1 MDLVA
6 PPAPRAPRP
15 RAQSPEAKHWCFTYN
30 NPTMYPDEMI
40 EELEDLGVTYAVFQ
54 LEEGKNGTPHY
65 QGYVA
70 FKKKKRLTAIEHLLR
85 GAGHWE
91 ISLGSPTQNRDYCT
105 KDDGRIGD
113 FSEIGTLPAGQG
125 SRTDLVGL
133 HSALKD
139 GLTQADY
146 ANEYFSKFIQ
156 YPNLVQNYVV
166 STIEARDPSK
176 PFSSWLLIG
185 PAGTGK
191 SRLARELGR
200 RIGNGLLFRH
210 SLGKW
215 FDGYRGERTV
225 LLDDFCGSS
234 LSFTQ
239 FKCLLDRYP
248 FRVELK
254 GTSCEMAAT
263 NFIITTND
271 DPKTWWQESV
281 TGQHGHSAIFR
292 RLGKI
297 LFFVAENQFRVYNS
311 YAQYAR
317 DELTP
322 RRDGEIFYVP
332 TPIQEVVYNDQGA
345 QIPEE
350 ILQAQVP

>member
-6 PPAPRAPRP
+6 PPAPPARRP

-54 LEEGKNGTPHY
+54 LEEGKMARPTTRATWHSKKSDSPPSNTYFVAPGTGKFPWAR
-65 QGYVA
+65 QPKIGTIVQRTMVA
-70 FKKKKRLTAIEHLLR
+70 S
-85 GAGHWE
+85 E
-91 ISLGSPTQNRDYCT
+91 ISPKLALFLRAKARS
-105 KDDGRIGD
+105 
-113 FSEIGTLPAGQG
+113 
-125 SRTDLVGL
+125 DLVGL

-332 TPIQEVVYNDQGA
+332 TPIQEVVYDDQGA

>member
-6 PPAPRAPRP
+6 PPAPPAPRP

-30 NPTMYPDEMI
+30 NPTMYPEEMI
-40 EELEDLGVTYAVFQ
+40 EELEDIGVTYAVFQ
-54 LEEGKNGTPHY
+54 LEEGESGTPHY

-70 FKKKKRLTAIEHLLR
+70 FQKKRLTAIEHLLR

-91 ISLGSPTQNRDYCT
+91 ISRARQPKIGNIVQKTMVASETSPKLALYPRA
-105 KDDGRIGD
+105 KAR
-113 FSEIGTLPAGQG
+113 S
-125 SRTDLVGL
+125 DLVGL

-263 NFIITTND
+263 NFIITTNE

>member
-6 PPAPRAPRP
+6 PPAPPARRP

-70 FKKKKRLTAIEHLLR
+70 FKTKKRLTAIEHLLR

-91 ISLGSPTQNRDYCT
+91 ISRGSPTQNREYCT

-125 SRTDLVGL
+125 ARSDLVGL

-185 PAGTGK
+185 PAGRK
-191 SRLARELGR
+191 ISPRSRAWQKNREWTSLPTLSRKVVR
-200 RIGNGLLFRH
+200 RIQRRTNCPTRRFLRIFTLFH
-210 SLGKW
+210 
-215 FDGYRGERTV
+215 
-225 LLDDFCGSS
+225 
-234 LSFTQ
+234 
-239 FKCLLDRYP
+239 
-248 FRVELK
+248 
-254 GTSCEMAAT
+254 
-263 NFIITTND
+263 
-271 DPKTWWQESV
+271 
-281 TGQHGHSAIFR
+281 AI
-292 RLGKI
+292 
-297 LFFVAENQFRVYNS
+297 
-311 YAQYAR
+311 
-317 DELTP
+317 
-322 RRDGEIFYVP
+322 
-332 TPIQEVVYNDQGA
+332 
-345 QIPEE
+345 
-350 ILQAQVP
+350 

>member
-1 MDLVA
+1 MA
-6 PPAPRAPRP
+6 RPTTRATWHSKKATHRHRTPTSWR
-15 RAQSPEAKHWCFTYN
+15 RA
-30 NPTMYPDEMI
+30 
-40 EELEDLGVTYAVFQ
+40 LGNF
-54 LEEGKNGTPHY
+54 
-65 QGYVA
+65 
-70 FKKKKRLTAIEHLLR
+70 R
-85 GAGHWE
+85 
-91 ISLGSPTQNRDYCT
+91 GSPTQNREYCT

-125 SRTDLVGL
+125 ARSDLVGL

-234 LSFTQ
+234 LSSRNLNAF
-239 FKCLLDRYP
+239 
-248 FRVELK
+248 
-254 GTSCEMAAT
+254 
-263 NFIITTND
+263 
-271 DPKTWWQESV
+271 
-281 TGQHGHSAIFR
+281 
-292 RLGKI
+292 
-297 LFFVAENQFRVYNS
+297 
-311 YAQYAR
+311 
-317 DELTP
+317 
-322 RRDGEIFYVP
+322 
-332 TPIQEVVYNDQGA
+332 
-345 QIPEE
+345 
-350 ILQAQVP
+350 

>member
-6 PPAPRAPRP
+6 PPAPPARRP

-113 FSEIGTLPAGQG
+113 FSEIGTLPGGQG
-125 SRTDLVGL
+125 ARSDLVGL

-166 STIEARDPSK
+166 STIEARDPSN
-176 PFSSWLLIG
+176 PSHLGFSSA
-185 PAGTGK
+185 PRAA
-191 SRLARELGR
+191 SLA
-200 RIGNGLLFRH
+200 
-210 SLGKW
+210 SLGSLA
-215 FDGYRGERTV
+215 EELAT
-225 LLDDFCGSS
+225 DFSSDTLSESGSTDTEENE
-234 LSFTQ
+234 LSYSTILRIFTL
-239 FKCLLDRYP
+239 F
-248 FRVELK
+248 
-254 GTSCEMAAT
+254 
-263 NFIITTND
+263 
-271 DPKTWWQESV
+271 
-281 TGQHGHSAIFR
+281 HAI
-292 RLGKI
+292 
-297 LFFVAENQFRVYNS
+297 
-311 YAQYAR
+311 
-317 DELTP
+317 
-322 RRDGEIFYVP
+322 
-332 TPIQEVVYNDQGA
+332 
-345 QIPEE
+345 
-350 ILQAQVP
+350 

>member
-70 FKKKKRLTAIEHLLR
+70 FKKKRSDSPSNTYFR

-176 PFSSWLLIG
+176 PSHLGFSSAPRA
-185 PAGTGK
+185 PAK
-191 SRLARELGR
+191 SRPRSGAWPKNWQRTSSDTLSESGSMDTEENELSYST
-200 RIGNGLLFRH
+200 IFAIFTL
-210 SLGKW
+210 
-215 FDGYRGERTV
+215 
-225 LLDDFCGSS
+225 
-234 LSFTQ
+234 FTQ
-239 FKCLLDRYP
+239 FKCLLTDTP
-248 FRVELK
+248 SS
-254 GTSCEMAAT
+254 GTQG
-263 NFIITTND
+263 D
-271 DPKTWWQESV
+271 
-281 TGQHGHSAIFR
+281 
-292 RLGKI
+292 
-297 LFFVAENQFRVYNS
+297 FFVKWQPQTSSSQQTTTRKRGGKKA
-311 YAQYAR
+311 
-317 DELTP
+317 
-322 RRDGEIFYVP
+322 
-332 TPIQEVVYNDQGA
+332 
-345 QIPEE
+345 
-350 ILQAQVP
+350 

>member
-1 MDLVA
+1 M
-6 PPAPRAPRP
+6 
-15 RAQSPEAKHWCFTYN
+15 
-30 NPTMYPDEMI
+30 
-40 EELEDLGVTYAVFQ
+40 
-54 LEEGKNGTPHY
+54 
-65 QGYVA
+65 
-70 FKKKKRLTAIEHLLR
+70 
-85 GAGHWE
+85 
-91 ISLGSPTQNRDYCT
+91 
-105 KDDGRIGD
+105 
-113 FSEIGTLPAGQG
+113 
-125 SRTDLVGL
+125 GL

-234 LSFTQ
+234 LSVKKA
-239 FKCLLDRYP
+239 FKLRE
-248 FRVELK
+248 RE
-254 GTSCEMAAT
+254 
-263 NFIITTND
+263 
-271 DPKTWWQESV
+271 
-281 TGQHGHSAIFR
+281 
-292 RLGKI
+292 
-297 LFFVAENQFRVYNS
+297 
-311 YAQYAR
+311 
-317 DELTP
+317 
-322 RRDGEIFYVP
+322 
-332 TPIQEVVYNDQGA
+332 
-345 QIPEE
+345 
-350 ILQAQVP
+350 

>member
-1 MDLVA
+1 M
-6 PPAPRAPRP
+6 
-15 RAQSPEAKHWCFTYN
+15 
-30 NPTMYPDEMI
+30 
-40 EELEDLGVTYAVFQ
+40 
-54 LEEGKNGTPHY
+54 
-65 QGYVA
+65 A
-70 FKKKKRLTAIEHLLR
+70 FKKKRLTAIEHLLR
-85 GAGHWE
+85 GAGTGE

-200 RIGNGLLFRH
+200 RIGNGLLPTLSR
-210 SLGKW
+210 KVV
-215 FDGYRGERTV
+215 RRIQRRTNCPTRRF
-225 LLDDFCGSS
+225 LRI
-234 LSFTQ
+234 FTL
-239 FKCLLDRYP
+239 F
-248 FRVELK
+248 
-254 GTSCEMAAT
+254 
-263 NFIITTND
+263 
-271 DPKTWWQESV
+271 
-281 TGQHGHSAIFR
+281 HAI
-292 RLGKI
+292 
-297 LFFVAENQFRVYNS
+297 
-311 YAQYAR
+311 
-317 DELTP
+317 
-322 RRDGEIFYVP
+322 
-332 TPIQEVVYNDQGA
+332 
-345 QIPEE
+345 
-350 ILQAQVP
+350 

>member
-1 MDLVA
+1 
-6 PPAPRAPRP
+6 
-15 RAQSPEAKHWCFTYN
+15 
-30 NPTMYPDEMI
+30 MYPDEMI
-40 EELEDLGVTYAVFQ
+40 EELEDIGVTYAVFQ
-54 LEEGKNGTPHY
+54 LEEGKSGTPHY

-70 FKKKKRLTAIEHLLR
+70 FQKKKRLTAIEHLLR

-91 ISLGSPTQNRDYCT
+91 ISRGSPTQNREYCT

-125 SRTDLVGL
+125 ARSDLVGL

-166 STIEARDPSK
+166 STIKPRDASK
-176 PFSSWLLIG
+176 PISSWLLIG

-191 SRLARELGR
+191 SRLAREIGR
-200 RIGNGLLFRH
+200 RIGDGILFRH

-215 FDGYRGERTV
+215 FDGYRGERTL
-225 LLDDFCGSS
+225 LLDDFCGST

-263 NFIITTND
+263 NFIITSNN

-281 TGQHGHSAIFR
+281 TGTYGHSAIFR

-297 LFFVAENQFRVYNS
+297 LFFVAENQFRVYSS

-332 TPIQEVVYNDQGA
+332 TPIQEVVYDDQGA
-345 QIPEE
+345 QIPQE
-350 ILQAQVP
+350 ILQAEVP